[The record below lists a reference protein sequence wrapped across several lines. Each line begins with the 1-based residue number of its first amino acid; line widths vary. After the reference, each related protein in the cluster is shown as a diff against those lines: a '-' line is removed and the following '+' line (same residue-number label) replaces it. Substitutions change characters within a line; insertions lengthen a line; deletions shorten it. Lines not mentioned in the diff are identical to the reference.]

1 MGRISHCNIIAY
13 HKARER
19 VTNCA
24 ASVITERWFDQA
36 LRRDVEAL
44 IVTVNSQPI
53 VKRAFSDYD
62 EEVLINSQTS
72 WLNKVADELDYWQS
86 KS

>member
-1 MGRISHCNIIAY
+1 MGRISHCNIVAY
-13 HKARER
+13 HKAHER
-19 VTNCA
+19 VTNRA
-24 ASVITERWFDQA
+24 ASIITERWFDQA

-44 IVTVNSQPI
+44 TVAVNSQPI

-62 EEVLINSQTS
+62 EEVMINSQTS

>member
-1 MGRISHCNIIAY
+1 MGRISHCNIMDY
-13 HKARER
+13 HKAHER
-19 VTNCA
+19 VVNCG
-24 ASVITERWFDQA
+24 ASIITKRWFDQA

-44 IVTVNSQPI
+44 IVTANSQPI